1 MRLDVDYSHLW
12 NAVRRM
18 GADAVEVDFNITRKI
33 IAIDPIDVNLKVGK
47 EVDMSM
53 IDTENGLISYEGR
66 QVLLYIQDHG
76 RNVQDALEDGSKG
89 RKFHV
94 AYCRTLED
102 MHIKGRYERYV
113 ATNDLSGS
121 FYITGV
127 HWERGTSIEG
137 TTSLRVCKNCLMKLN
152 YQGYR
157 HDRVKVFSA
166 FDLEIFFD
174 TYSSLFPHL
183 PMRRAGE
190 FDAHYTRDWGEIAA
204 RHKTWISFTCENCS
218 VDLTNH
224 GHLLHVHHVDGVKT
238 NNLRPNLK
246 ALCADCHRKQ
256 PHHGRMHVS
265 HADTQRIAAL
275 RRKQNLSEVDSW
287 EKAFSLSDPSVH
299 GVLYHHRSQGDDVPE
314 VGYELVDRRGV
325 VVAQLELAWPSRRR
339 GIAISREDMEA
350 ASVAGWD
357 VKSMHDAVEP
367 DPY

>member
-166 FDLEIFFD
+166 FDLEIFFR
-174 TYSSLFPHL
+174 HL
-183 PMRRAGE
+183 Q
-190 FDAHYTRDWGEIAA
+190 
-204 RHKTWISFTCENCS
+204 
-218 VDLTNH
+218 
-224 GHLLHVHHVDGVKT
+224 LLVPAFA
-238 NNLRPNLK
+238 N
-246 ALCADCHRKQ
+246 AQ
-256 PHHGRMHVS
+256 GR
-265 HADTQRIAAL
+265 
-275 RRKQNLSEVDSW
+275 
-287 EKAFSLSDPSVH
+287 
-299 GVLYHHRSQGDDVPE
+299 
-314 VGYELVDRRGV
+314 
-325 VVAQLELAWPSRRR
+325 
-339 GIAISREDMEA
+339 
-350 ASVAGWD
+350 
-357 VKSMHDAVEP
+357 
-367 DPY
+367 